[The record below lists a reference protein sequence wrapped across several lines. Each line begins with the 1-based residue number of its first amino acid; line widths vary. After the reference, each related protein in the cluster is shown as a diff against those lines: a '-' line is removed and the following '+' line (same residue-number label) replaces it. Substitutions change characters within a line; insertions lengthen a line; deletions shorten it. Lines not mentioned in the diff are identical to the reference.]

1 MRKKRSQSF
10 GSVVTAGT
18 ARTPGGRR
26 FVATSRT
33 DGDTEQDGVECGFSF
48 GLPDQAVRISG
59 AEIPPHC
66 NQTSWRAIRS

>member
-26 FVATSRT
+26 FVAASRT

-48 GLPDQAVRISG
+48 GLTDRVARNLGHREPATQ
-59 AEIPPHC
+59 
-66 NQTSWRAIRS
+66 